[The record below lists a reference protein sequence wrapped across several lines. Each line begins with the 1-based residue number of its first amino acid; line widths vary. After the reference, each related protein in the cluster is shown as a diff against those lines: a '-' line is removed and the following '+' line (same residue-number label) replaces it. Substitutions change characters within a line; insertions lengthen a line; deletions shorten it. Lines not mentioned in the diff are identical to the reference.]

1 MHVAVGLLDGED
13 PLGVLVGGDAH
24 ARDSE
29 CSLGHGRG
37 ERGSGLHGSQ
47 RRGFRRGGGS
57 RLGDCFDGGQNL
69 RLRLL
74 RGLCGGV
81 HRFGGA
87 GVEERDLGSGAGRVG
102 CGDESDRDESGERDD
117 RISTDVRICLLAV
130 PTHCVCLLNLREEV
144 FRSTDGVEA
153 T

>member
-1 MHVAVGLLDGED
+1 MFHDDGLAGEAAVEWQADHGLVEVAVRVGVLAVVGVAGFDAADTGEERPVHVAVGLLDGED

-69 RLRLL
+69 RLRFL

-81 HRFGGA
+81 HRFG
-87 GVEERDLGSGAGRVG
+87 
-102 CGDESDRDESGERDD
+102 
-117 RISTDVRICLLAV
+117 
-130 PTHCVCLLNLREEV
+130 
-144 FRSTDGVEA
+144 RSWC
-153 T
+153 